1 LYNGFSAV
9 DRFAFIAVW
18 CSVVGGGGGGD
29 LMKPVTFT
37 IKGKTFTL
45 TKEDVEK
52 ALEGLEPEPLSGRAK
67 YYIEH
72 KGRRYP
78 IKQVLAAT
86 TGLPRLGFTAMHAHR
101 ILTELGFEVKELGR
115 ERAEAFKRE
124 EVSKEPQYYSWMLAK
139 RLGKRSPEEA
149 VVEVLKNPDKYP
161 EDAKRI
167 LVLTEE
173 RESDG
178 YEIIESTKVYFLEGK
193 VNFFD
198 LEEVREGSRVKTRR
212 VIIPEESYAIVALER
227 VRHKPKFERELVSV
241 HVFAKDSWRA
251 LQLA

>member
-1 LYNGFSAV
+1 
-9 DRFAFIAVW
+9 
-18 CSVVGGGGGGD
+18 
-29 LMKPVTFT
+29 MKPVTFT

-78 IKQVLAAT
+78 IKQVLAAV

-101 ILTELGFEVKELGR
+101 ILTELGFEVKELGK
-115 ERAEAFKRE
+115 EGVETFKRE
-124 EVSKEPQYYSWMLAK
+124 EVSKEPPYYSWMLAK
-139 RLGKRSPEEA
+139 CLGKRTPEEA
-149 VVEVLKNPDKYP
+149 VMEVLKNPDKYP
-161 EDAKRI
+161 EDTKRLLI
-167 LVLTEE
+167 LTEE

-178 YEIIESTKVYFLEGK
+178 YETIEYTDVLFLEGK

-198 LEEVREGSRVKTRR
+198 LEEVREGSRVKTKK
-212 VIIPEESYAIVALER
+212 VIIPEESYAIVALQR
-227 VRHKPKFERELVSV
+227 VRNKPKFERELVSV
-241 HVFAKDSWRA
+241 HVFAKDSWRTV
-251 LQLA
+251 QLT

>member
-1 LYNGFSAV
+1 
-9 DRFAFIAVW
+9 
-18 CSVVGGGGGGD
+18 
-29 LMKPVTFT
+29 MKPVTFT

-67 YYIEH
+67 YYVEH

-78 IKQVLAAT
+78 IKQVLAAV

-115 ERAEAFKRE
+115 ERVETFKRE
-124 EVSKEPQYYSWMLAK
+124 EVSKEPPYYSWRLAK

-149 VVEVLKNPDKYP
+149 VMEVLKNPDKYP
-161 EDAKRI
+161 EDVKRI

-178 YEIIESTKVYFLEGK
+178 YRIIESTHVRLIEGK
-193 VNFFD
+193 VNPLR
-198 LEEVREGSRVKTRR
+198 LEEVREGSRVKTKIAI
-212 VIIPEESYAIVALER
+212 VAEEPYVIVALER
-227 VRHKPKFERELVSV
+227 ERHRPGHRPEFEHELVSV
-241 HVFAKDSWRA
+241 HVFAKDSWRT
-251 LQLA
+251 LQLT